1 MSVHLFSYRHPL
13 KIRTQEKEDGISRTA
28 YVRPTC
34 TRPFAPYIRVE
45 TRIEF
50 LLRRYRTLCEREPC
64 LAARESLNSDPLLY
78 RVELELLCGVW
89 GGVWCVGRGVVWC
102 G

>member
-1 MSVHLFSYRHPL
+1 MS
-13 KIRTQEKEDGISRTA
+13 
-28 YVRPTC
+28 PTC

-78 RVELELLCGVW
+78 RVELELLCGA
-89 GGVWCVGRGVVWC
+89 GCGVVWVEVRVC
-102 G
+102 GVGWGKGV